1 MFKAR
6 ASIVFRLC
14 RILCLM
20 GVLCAACSSGTTA
33 NSNNGGSLVNTGPG
47 APPLSWL
54 HVVDPTN
61 GVPYLADSNGRRVI
75 LRGVA
80 AVGLED
86 VAYPNANG
94 KPAIFPVD
102 PSSYEGKCP
111 SATPLY
117 SQPALCEVNS
127 SASEYSQP
135 TTPGSNNDFA
145 EMRALGF
152 NLVRLV
158 LNWSELEPTPGQY
171 STNYLNRVSQVV
183 SWASQQGIYVILDM
197 HQDQYSRYI
206 LPEPANKASS
216 TCTPSGGSDGAPK
229 WAVFTDG
236 KSACSLFGQSA
247 LNPASSA
254 AFYEFWHNHKVTGPN
269 GQSPGSG
276 LEDHYIGALAS
287 LAKRFSSNSDVL
299 GYELMNEPQ
308 PGSIASLPIAN
319 IYQASSN
326 DLYPFYKR
334 AIEALTGV
342 RDSLPTCPLKSPT
355 GTDCAYPQLANVSK
369 QAILFEPMAYRNLLD
384 FSPQVSTTFSSYR
397 NLVYAPHVYT
407 HAFTA
412 DQFIG
417 YTPQNSP
424 YPPSYTFGY
433 QSADSDAIAMRSA
446 VLTTEYGA
454 GANTDSYILSG
465 ETAAQDESATGGTLW
480 AWKGLSSSQGSCW
493 CVRWQ
498 YSSYSTTSDGTNG
511 SGNPSSKPSP
521 NDILIS
527 SRATYLER
535 IYPRYI
541 DGTLSAYGYDPTTK
555 SFALVVTASKKITP
569 GNYGDDTEI
578 YIPSTVGAS
587 ASVSG
592 SAKLDGSVSEPDG
605 SRLIYV
611 VPTGGSYIVTVGSN
625 ASELSAVE
633 AEANS
638 PLTPISEVQARGLL
652 QSALNTALNSSVA
665 AIKQKAQLA
674 SVVAQLA
681 LGSQSDDPNLKN

>member
-1 MFKAR
+1 MLKNKA
-6 ASIVFRLC
+6 ANVLRLS
-14 RILCLM
+14 RILCLIV
-20 GVLCAACSSGTTA
+20 VLCAACSNKTAA
-33 NSNNGGSLVNTGPG
+33 NSSGGGAFVNTGPG
-47 APPLSWL
+47 APELSWL
-54 HVVDPTN
+54 HVVDPAS

-111 SATPLY
+111 SASPLY
-117 SQPALCEVNS
+117 PQPALCEVNS
-127 SASEYSQP
+127 SESEYSQP

-158 LNWSELEPTPGQY
+158 LDWSELEPEPGDY
-171 STNYLNRVSQVV
+171 STTYLNRVSQVV
-183 SWASQQGIYVILDM
+183 SWASQQGIYVVLDM

-206 LPEPANKASS
+206 LPEPADKASS

-236 KSACSLFGQSA
+236 KSACALFGQSA

-254 AFYEFWHNHKVTGPN
+254 AFYEFWHNHKVAGSK
-269 GQSPGSG
+269 GESPGYG
-276 LEDHYIGALAS
+276 LEDHYIGALAA
-287 LAKRFSSNSDVL
+287 LANRFSSNSDVL

-319 IYQASSN
+319 IYQASAN

-342 RDSLPTCPLKSPT
+342 RDSLATCPMNSPT
-355 GTDCAYPQLANVSK
+355 GTNCAYPQLARVSK

-384 FSPQVSTTFSSYR
+384 FSPQVSTTFSSYA

-433 QSADSDAIAMRSA
+433 QSADSDAIAMHAA

-454 GANTDSYILSG
+454 GANTDSFILAG

-511 SGNPSSKPSP
+511 SGNPNSKPSP
-521 NDILIS
+521 NDILIP

-541 DGTLSAYGYDPTTK
+541 DGTLGAYGYDPATK
-555 SFALVVTASKKITP
+555 SFALVVTSSQKITP
-569 GNYGDDTEI
+569 GNHDEDAEI
-578 YIPSTVGAS
+578 YIPATVGAN
-587 ASVSG
+587 ALVSG

-605 SRLIYV
+605 SRLIYI

-625 ASELSAVE
+625 ASELGVVE
-633 AEANS
+633 AEANA
-638 PLTPISEVQARGLL
+638 PLAPINEVQARALL
-652 QSALNTALNSSVA
+652 QSALNAALASNVA
-665 AIKQKAQLA
+665 SIKQKAQLA